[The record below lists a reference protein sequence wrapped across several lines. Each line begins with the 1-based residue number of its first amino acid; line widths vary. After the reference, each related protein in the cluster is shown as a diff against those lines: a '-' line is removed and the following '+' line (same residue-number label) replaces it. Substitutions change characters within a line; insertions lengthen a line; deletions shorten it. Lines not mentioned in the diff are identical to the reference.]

1 MLNAFERQVAFR
13 YLRPKR
19 KEGFIS
25 VIAGFSFLGIALGV
39 ATLIIVMSVMNGF
52 RQELLGR
59 ILGINGH
66 LHVYGQGESLSDYDA
81 IAQRLRDIPG
91 VITVAPMIEGQALVN
106 ANGVASGA
114 VVRGMREPDFA
125 GVPMIHDGIR
135 AGDLSQFN
143 GDNAAIGQRLAS
155 RLGLHIG
162 DKLTLLSP
170 KGAATAFGMVP
181 TAKAFTVAV
190 IYEIGMYEYDNGFVF
205 LPLET
210 AQRFFRLGDTVTA
223 VELRLTN
230 PDDAFYLRGQIQ
242 RSIDQPTRVLDW
254 QMSNASFFDA
264 LQVERNVMFLILTL
278 IILVADFN
286 IISSMIMLVR
296 DKTRD
301 IAILRTMGA
310 TRGAIMRI
318 FCLSG
323 ASIGVIGTLIGF
335 TLGVLFVENIESIRQ
350 GLQTLTGLKLF
361 PAEIYFLTRM
371 PAELDWNEVLWV
383 LGMAMALSFAATLY
397 PAWRAAR
404 LNPVEAL
411 RYE

>member
-66 LHVYGQGESLSDYDA
+66 LHVYGAGESLSDYDS
-81 IAQRLRDIPG
+81 IVERLRGLEG
-91 VITVAPMIEGQALVN
+91 VIDVSPMVEGQALVN

-114 VVRGMREPDFA
+114 VVRGMRQEDF
-125 GVPMIHDGIR
+125 GRVPLLRSGIR
-135 AGDLSQFN
+135 AGAMTLFVED
-143 GDNAAIGQRLAS
+143 GAAIGQRMAT
-155 RLGLHIG
+155 RLGLRVG
-162 DKLTLLSP
+162 DKITLLSP

-205 LPLET
+205 LPLDT

-223 VELRLTN
+223 VELRLKN
-230 PDDAFYLRGQIQ
+230 PDDAFYLRDDIQ
-242 RSIDQPTRVLDW
+242 QLIPQATRVYDW

-264 LQVERNVMFLILTL
+264 LQVERNVMFLILTM

-310 TRGAIMRI
+310 TQGAIMRI

-323 ASIGVIGTLIGF
+323 AAIGIIGTVLGF
-335 TLGVLFVENIESIRQ
+335 TLGVLFVENIEGIRQ
-350 GLQTLTGLKLF
+350 GLQTLTGMKLF

-371 PAELDWNEVLWV
+371 PAQLDWHEVLAV
-383 LGMAMALSFAATLY
+383 MGMAVLLSFAASIY

-404 LNPVEAL
+404 LDPVEAL